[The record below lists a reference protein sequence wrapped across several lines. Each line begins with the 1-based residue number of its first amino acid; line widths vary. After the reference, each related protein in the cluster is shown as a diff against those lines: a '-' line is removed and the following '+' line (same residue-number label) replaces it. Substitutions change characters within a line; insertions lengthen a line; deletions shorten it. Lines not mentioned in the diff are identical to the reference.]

1 MKTILQTFILILITS
16 PIFAQTISYDDNF
29 ETSVTTLNLGAQ
41 VNGKNSYSGTTP
53 GGVAVAVEWSST
65 NNQWEITLTCG
76 LCSGL
81 TFINSSNTPS
91 SPPDLTLGTWTNLP
105 NDGTVLETFSGSGT
119 TNVLP
124 VELVDFYVI
133 SQQYSIGLKWVTAW
147 EETNEGFEVQRSID
161 GQNYEVIDFVDGYGN
176 SLITQEYV
184 YEDKTVEKGI
194 EYYYRLR
201 QLDYNGNFGFSPVI
215 TARIDTDEAKVGNFY
230 PNPTNGITNV
240 NYTSNTNEELVVSV
254 FNITGQQVL
263 QETRNVTEGLNNLNF
278 NFGKLEKGTYF
289 IRLQI
294 GEDDIQYQKVV
305 IQ

>member
-1 MKTILQTFILILITS
+1 MKIILQTFILLIITS
-16 PIFAQTISYDDNF
+16 PIFAQTITYDDNF
-29 ETSVTTLNLGAQ
+29 EAATTLTFAGV
-41 VNGKNSYSGTTP
+41 VNGKNSYSGSTA
-53 GGVAVAVEWSST
+53 GGVGITVEWSIT
-65 NNQWEITLTCG
+65 NSRWEIDLSCG

-81 TFINSSNTPS
+81 TFVNPSNTPS
-91 SPPDLTLGTWTNLP
+91 NPPDLTLGTWTNLP
-105 NDGTVLETFSGSGT
+105 GDGTTLDQFSGSGT
-119 TNVLP
+119 TDVLP

-133 SQQYSIGLKWVTAW
+133 SQEHSIGLKWITAW

-161 GQNYEVIDFVDGYGN
+161 GRNYEVIDFVDGYGN
-176 SLITQEYV
+176 SLITQEYI

-215 TARIDTDEAKVGNFY
+215 TAKIDTDKAKVGNFY

-254 FNITGQQVL
+254 FNITGQELL

-278 NFGKLEKGTYF
+278 NFAKLDSGTYF
-289 IRLQI
+289 VRLQTD
-294 GEDDIQYQKVV
+294 ENIQYQTIV
-305 IQ
+305 IK